1 MTLFHYEA
9 LRPPEEEIR
18 GVIEAE
24 SLQEALTKLKAK
36 GLIPLE
42 VSSQKEK
49 GPIFNK
55 KTSVTDLSLL
65 LHQLA
70 ILTKSGLPL
79 TQALGILAKRQRQS
93 SLATELEIVRERLEK
108 GESLP
113 LAFKASGIFPEF
125 FCEMLSGAQTGK
137 NLEDIF
143 LKAAEFVGRLEDFKK
158 RLLGAL
164 IYPSLVISLSLVAV
178 IIILRFIVPKIREIL
193 LGFGKDLPFLT
204 KILIWAAHLTWW
216 VLLGVLPLAILI
228 LVFLRRKS
236 GIIRLHR
243 LALQMP
249 VIGRLWFFSDI
260 SRWAYVVGLLLESG
274 VSLPSALKVGCR
286 SMTNLF
292 LRERFTKLV
301 KPVEEGEAL
310 YRALKSLEV
319 PLLLRDL
326 IATGEESGDL
336 SEMLKSCS
344 AIYWRESDHLIEKT
358 LKLVEPVTILIIGL
372 VVAYIVVSVILP
384 IMEIS
389 SAVKT

>member
-1 MTLFHYEA
+1 MTLFRYEA

-24 SLQEALTKLKAK
+24 SLPEALAKLKAK
-36 GLIPLE
+36 GLVPLDVFNQE
-42 VSSQKEK
+42 EK
-49 GPIFNK
+49 GQIFK

-70 ILTKSGLPL
+70 ILTKSGLPI
-79 TQALGILAKRQRQS
+79 TQTLDILAKRQRQS

-113 LAFKASGIFPEF
+113 LAFKASGIFPDF

-164 IYPSLVISLSLVAV
+164 IYPSLVISLSFVAV
-178 IIILRFIVPKIREIL
+178 IIILRFIVPKIRKIL

-204 KILIWAAHLTWW
+204 KILIWAAHFTWW
-216 VLLGVLPLAILI
+216 VLLGVFPLAIL
-228 LVFLRRKS
+228 LFVFLRRKP

-243 LALQMP
+243 LALKMP
-249 VIGRLWFFSDI
+249 VVGRLWFFSDI

-274 VSLPSALKVGCR
+274 TPLPSALKIGCQ

-301 KPVEEGEAL
+301 KPVEEGEDL
-310 YRALKSLEV
+310 HRALESLEV
-319 PLLLRDL
+319 PSLLRDL

-336 SEMLKSCS
+336 AEMLKSCS
-344 AIYWRESDHLIEKT
+344 TIYWRESDHLIEKT